1 MDTLEEVHRRGEA
14 VKKED
19 EGEYEDSYMEAVRMA
34 IGRHAD
40 ETAFMTD
47 VNKATKEWKGAFRGK
62 LYFLSN
68 YYGMRRD
75 DERLALSGWIW
86 NSNTNTWDADG
97 ETYPTAEHAYQASKF
112 GGDAEG
118 LKIRK
123 AIRNA
128 TTPGKA
134 KTLGGAKGPYAGK
147 NVIDPRDGTPN
158 SPVLRLMEQI
168 VAEKFTNPVTGPP
181 NPLREK
187 LVDTHLTHKELEE
200 ANNWGDEF
208 WGTVHPEGKEGGK
221 GLNHLG
227 KILTKL
233 RGPAKGQPVS
243 IDDLANS
250 GFISKPSVQAKFPAS
265 MNYRWEGKARDKVM
279 ESTGDAANAIVA
291 GLRTSTTR
299 KKTLRGWKDLEV
311 GDIVGFPPTGLG
323 VFGHDMPV
331 NIRITKMTPT
341 NELSKS
347 EWSEKEGW
355 HESEWEREYHKPEY
369 MTYEFELI
377 KDENFDVAHNH
388 FVKSEA
394 GKSYLRTSGQVPKQ
408 HIFVFG
414 SNELGIHGKG
424 AAEDA
429 AKIHRAVEGE
439 GRGLTGNF
447 AYALPTK
454 KVPSWK
460 NMENSGP
467 ERKAQL
473 EKYVRDYNDRF
484 SESPNFTPLTVD
496 KLIAQ
501 NHEKQ
506 FSPEE
511 LQENVNEF
519 VKFMEDNP
527 EMVFHITDLGTENA
541 GYTPEEISNAFI
553 TALKDSPAK
562 DDLKERVQSGDIMFG
577 PKTTKL
583 IMGQKAEHNEEAF
596 NNYPHWD
603 EETQTFDPTGGG
615 SLEPDEIETLGPRDI
630 RINTGF
636 ADGADRFFREATGLT
651 GIDSDKTI
659 QRVVGHSYPGDK
671 GMGIPKS
678 GESFAPNV
686 KRQIHEKETLLD
698 KEHEDI
704 YRAVQE
710 WMTEY
715 GKPGAGKGKD
725 SYDKW
730 EDTHSI
736 LLKSRNYEQVRNS
749 DAVLGVIE
757 GLQSN
762 WVDSDGNVQTGKIPV
777 ATNQSLSGS
786 AYAVIMGILE
796 NKPVYVY
803 DQRGGGWTEEG
814 ERGGWKEWDYATGD
828 WREIAVPPFYQR
840 IAGIGSRQIN
850 KESSGFKA
858 IQSWVAGIKE
868 MQENAANPP
877 FAPPRVWD
885 DESGEWTYN
894 SEEDKEIHETEYDTP
909 YIDVYGVD
917 DEGRPQGTGESQTL
931 TTEFVDMESFPNLTH
946 TTPASNKEPM
956 ELGDQSDQTV
966 ERRPVNRGEILNI
979 TDKKSYFEKF
989 PEMKEYRE
997 EVSNVDNIYNLIS
1010 SNRSGGRG
1018 ELDSRVINEEI
1029 EALNDEY
1036 LSTLTGEDR
1045 EKYLRKVAKQIS
1057 DTRKKRINKEIDE
1070 QIAVFNDAPGTPA
1083 DPDASNVVKAL
1094 TEHVDNKITVPAED
1108 AGDVAEDA
1116 EEDNLTPDERVSGW
1130 FKEAIEQDI
1139 QDEWIDFVINS
1150 GDQEAWS
1157 QLKGDLS
1164 DDSRYKD
1171 FKASGDRNLIKV
1183 YDPEDFDTIRGTSSG
1198 GSGEDATIDDVVT
1211 HETPRTVEGLAP
1223 EAVPQGTGGM
1233 GQQGRERVEEGVV
1246 QGGMEEQGGRE
1257 FDPELLIADV
1267 WNLLD
1272 DIVPDDTGVARGVVF
1287 APLWS
1292 GYASEELMGRNYDIR
1307 AVINRFLGFDANGVY
1322 NPELGQAVSPNTD
1335 STRLSLFNQLR
1346 DELLDNPK
1354 GSPGGISDYF
1364 DLLQWLNQYSP
1375 EVEAS
1380 APGGFR
1386 SEQGYLDTQEHRANQ
1401 AVVDKEA
1408 KEAKEVKKEVER
1420 SKKRDQAEE
1429 YNTGSQMVETFLKK
1443 LSPEGYDVF
1452 MSLSEEE
1459 REAIKQSVFGSVNP
1473 EEAKEGH
1480 TSGWDFN
1487 MNFPM
1492 GEIENELLQNLS
1504 DAWARMLP
1512 EHREVKMKSWFESHS
1527 SAINSLDPMKKDSQG
1542 VGGRDL
1548 DLKNFRNALGLHHGV
1563 EDFLGRREMPTGN
1576 MIKDKE
1582 DNETGQYYPFSC
1594 DPDFTFLHF
1603 FLKLNGGNIQADN
1616 LLKVL
1621 NTTDK
1626 NGKVVKPK
1634 FNISTFMKIPDALNI
1649 LIDDVQQAYQA
1660 FKETGVG
1667 KPKYLNFE
1675 FKVHDDAGIEK
1686 FPETGAL
1693 NPRYNPN
1700 REILNND
1707 IKTILQGRDVSKHTN
1722 THLINRLFRLG
1733 EHRRRLF
1740 DAVSPEEFTNVSDM
1754 DEQTLLAHQW
1764 EQLTGRTKDYEN
1776 GYPKKGGIV
1785 QRNIEFFKRMLTLH
1799 MGKVEGEDGVRFKG
1813 IQDVIATI
1821 YNTYPNTKDPFNPHI
1836 DNPKSIE
1843 ELLQEQ
1849 IDADNAEPRLPMA
1862 GMMSTAG
1869 ERDQLNPF
1877 APEEE
1882 TEGGF
1887 NIGVVDAPSVFQRTT
1902 PVTNFNEVINPEL
1915 TGEDLFKRF
1924 ITTINSTIANMPEG
1938 VMSYANTIDERV
1950 AMERLAALMVGHS
1963 DALRKRIDRDFPDD
1977 TADLGTVDAI
1987 GRNAHNSYK
1996 TLKEQ
2001 YAKLL
2006 RRAEGL
2012 PGRLSPEEQA
2022 AMADFRE
2029 NVIPAFESAIDDPQ
2043 PAVDIDTEAED
2054 EEGNKTFPSESS
2066 VRVRPD
2072 SGGASQ
2078 PTMFSPESYH
2088 GLQPL
2093 TDAIAKH
2100 VDMHKLVAYDILGK
2114 PAIDLLQHNAGVDMG
2129 SEKGQE
2135 LDTQLKALAEFYI
2148 PSARGLFHSIQHKVI
2163 INDSLEPSQLA
2174 KQINWT
2180 TIPSEYRLITA
2191 GDTESIANQISK
2203 YREGFDSL
2211 STEEQRS
2218 LILDMNSGRIMNPE
2232 AFLDESNPNS
2242 LPNYRTT
2249 TNQRESDKDARR
2261 VNTVATTALRRG
2273 EKDKEYQDE
2282 AISRLLTQL
2291 NNPED
2296 VEEAMSAFDLGRD
2309 AIRDTVDGAVVSKL
2323 RFDYRA
2329 VIDSIQAREGV
2340 DDRGRPVDWSS
2351 DDVLSSSNPAIVG
2364 RTPIEDIVIAGLT
2377 VAKAGELITAKM
2389 AADLNE
2395 SDPFDIKVDPVIT
2408 RAEGMKDI
2416 PPDLDMSEIKLLG
2429 MGTGIYASGYG
2440 AKYPSSEA
2448 KLAQEERR
2456 RIGEYIK
2463 RQPTSTQKRLMSQIL
2478 DILDADQLPT
2488 FSHDK
2493 EFGLI
2498 IEGADNI
2505 PPHAQFRN
2513 TSGRA
2518 MGMGSTKFKAG
2529 QEQQR
2534 GTALRMASD
2543 MIMEGVGSY
2552 TDRTVGGSFD
2562 GGGVTIA
2569 DDALL
2574 KRYNHINSRRIG
2586 EKSPSPNV
2594 DIVQEQDDKISEY
2607 INKLMTNHSI
2617 ATHDDFGEQYNHVFG
2632 NLKGFLT
2639 GTLAHNGENLNWS
2652 DFGVNTFDEFA
2663 QEYLDREHG
2672 RLLGVSKG
2680 SLVPGA
2686 DLDAQTRRQA
2696 TSPLL
2701 PDEPEDVAGEGEEE
2715 AAPPEQH
2722 PLTDIA
2728 TGGSSPV
2735 NPNKELVDIKH
2746 DELALED
2753 WANRAQAPV
2762 PDTPPQ
2768 KPRVESPGGA

>member
-1 MDTLEEVHRRGEA
+1 
-14 VKKED
+14 
-19 EGEYEDSYMEAVRMA
+19 
-34 IGRHAD
+34 
-40 ETAFMTD
+40 
-47 VNKATKEWKGAFRGK
+47 
-62 LYFLSN
+62 
-68 YYGMRRD
+68 
-75 DERLALSGWIW
+75 
-86 NSNTNTWDADG
+86 
-97 ETYPTAEHAYQASKF
+97 
-112 GGDAEG
+112 
-118 LKIRK
+118 
-123 AIRNA
+123 
-128 TTPGKA
+128 
-134 KTLGGAKGPYAGK
+134 
-147 NVIDPRDGTPN
+147 
-158 SPVLRLMEQI
+158 
-168 VAEKFTNPVTGPP
+168 
-181 NPLREK
+181 
-187 LVDTHLTHKELEE
+187 
-200 ANNWGDEF
+200 
-208 WGTVHPEGKEGGK
+208 
-221 GLNHLG
+221 
-227 KILTKL
+227 
-233 RGPAKGQPVS
+233 
-243 IDDLANS
+243 
-250 GFISKPSVQAKFPAS
+250 
-265 MNYRWEGKARDKVM
+265 
-279 ESTGDAANAIVA
+279 
-291 GLRTSTTR
+291 
-299 KKTLRGWKDLEV
+299 
-311 GDIVGFPPTGLG
+311 
-323 VFGHDMPV
+323 
-331 NIRITKMTPT
+331 
-341 NELSKS
+341 
-347 EWSEKEGW
+347 
-355 HESEWEREYHKPEY
+355 
-369 MTYEFELI
+369 
-377 KDENFDVAHNH
+377 
-388 FVKSEA
+388 
-394 GKSYLRTSGQVPKQ
+394 
-408 HIFVFG
+408 
-414 SNELGIHGKG
+414 
-424 AAEDA
+424 
-429 AKIHRAVEGE
+429 
-439 GRGLTGNF
+439 
-447 AYALPTK
+447 
-454 KVPSWK
+454 
-460 NMENSGP
+460 
-467 ERKAQL
+467 
-473 EKYVRDYNDRF
+473 
-484 SESPNFTPLTVD
+484 
-496 KLIAQ
+496 
-501 NHEKQ
+501 
-506 FSPEE
+506 
-511 LQENVNEF
+511 
-519 VKFMEDNP
+519 
-527 EMVFHITDLGTENA
+527 
-541 GYTPEEISNAFI
+541 
-553 TALKDSPAK
+553 
-562 DDLKERVQSGDIMFG
+562 
-577 PKTTKL
+577 
-583 IMGQKAEHNEEAF
+583 
-596 NNYPHWD
+596 
-603 EETQTFDPTGGG
+603 
-615 SLEPDEIETLGPRDI
+615 
-630 RINTGF
+630 
-636 ADGADRFFREATGLT
+636 
-651 GIDSDKTI
+651 
-659 QRVVGHSYPGDK
+659 
-671 GMGIPKS
+671 
-678 GESFAPNV
+678 
-686 KRQIHEKETLLD
+686 
-698 KEHEDI
+698 
-704 YRAVQE
+704 
-710 WMTEY
+710 
-715 GKPGAGKGKD
+715 
-725 SYDKW
+725 
-730 EDTHSI
+730 
-736 LLKSRNYEQVRNS
+736 
-749 DAVLGVIE
+749 
-757 GLQSN
+757 
-762 WVDSDGNVQTGKIPV
+762 
-777 ATNQSLSGS
+777 
-786 AYAVIMGILE
+786 
-796 NKPVYVY
+796 
-803 DQRGGGWTEEG
+803 
-814 ERGGWKEWDYATGD
+814 
-828 WREIAVPPFYQR
+828 
-840 IAGIGSRQIN
+840 
-850 KESSGFKA
+850 
-858 IQSWVAGIKE
+858 
-868 MQENAANPP
+868 
-877 FAPPRVWD
+877 
-885 DESGEWTYN
+885 
-894 SEEDKEIHETEYDTP
+894 
-909 YIDVYGVD
+909 
-917 DEGRPQGTGESQTL
+917 
-931 TTEFVDMESFPNLTH
+931 
-946 TTPASNKEPM
+946 
-956 ELGDQSDQTV
+956 
-966 ERRPVNRGEILNI
+966 
-979 TDKKSYFEKF
+979 
-989 PEMKEYRE
+989 
-997 EVSNVDNIYNLIS
+997 
-1010 SNRSGGRG
+1010 
-1018 ELDSRVINEEI
+1018 
-1029 EALNDEY
+1029 
-1036 LSTLTGEDR
+1036 
-1045 EKYLRKVAKQIS
+1045 
-1057 DTRKKRINKEIDE
+1057 
-1070 QIAVFNDAPGTPA
+1070 
-1083 DPDASNVVKAL
+1083 
-1094 TEHVDNKITVPAED
+1094 
-1108 AGDVAEDA
+1108 
-1116 EEDNLTPDERVSGW
+1116 
-1130 FKEAIEQDI
+1130 
-1139 QDEWIDFVINS
+1139 
-1150 GDQEAWS
+1150 
-1157 QLKGDLS
+1157 
-1164 DDSRYKD
+1164 
-1171 FKASGDRNLIKV
+1171 
-1183 YDPEDFDTIRGTSSG
+1183 
-1198 GSGEDATIDDVVT
+1198 
-1211 HETPRTVEGLAP
+1211 
-1223 EAVPQGTGGM
+1223 
-1233 GQQGRERVEEGVV
+1233 
-1246 QGGMEEQGGRE
+1246 
-1257 FDPELLIADV
+1257 
-1267 WNLLD
+1267 
-1272 DIVPDDTGVARGVVF
+1272 
-1287 APLWS
+1287 
-1292 GYASEELMGRNYDIR
+1292 
-1307 AVINRFLGFDANGVY
+1307 
-1322 NPELGQAVSPNTD
+1322 
-1335 STRLSLFNQLR
+1335 
-1346 DELLDNPK
+1346 
-1354 GSPGGISDYF
+1354 
-1364 DLLQWLNQYSP
+1364 
-1375 EVEAS
+1375 
-1380 APGGFR
+1380 
-1386 SEQGYLDTQEHRANQ
+1386 
-1401 AVVDKEA
+1401 
-1408 KEAKEVKKEVER
+1408 
-1420 SKKRDQAEE
+1420 
-1429 YNTGSQMVETFLKK
+1429 MVETFLKK

-1667 KPKYLNFE
+1667 KPRYLNFE
-1675 FKVHDDAGIEK
+1675 FKVHDDAGIET

-1707 IKTILQGRDVSKHTN
+1707 IKTILHGRNTNTHTN

-1821 YNTYPNTKDPFNPHI
+1821 YNAYPNTKDPFNPHI

-2639 GTLAHNGENLNWS
+2639 GTLVHNGENLNWS